1 MRTFD
6 LYSPVVFE
14 LKPKLPHFQIDSVHW
29 DNKVVRHCPINNFP
43 CLQHF
48 FAALYQQH
56 NGSVRQNSRAIL
68 WMMPSKK
75 YLAEKKRGKMAPDGT
90 KKWQQKKCHQKN
102 ATGKWHQ
109 RAEKRHKKWH
119 QKNATEKWHQM
130 AQKGHR
136 RWHRKMPPN
145 GTVLKL
151 HQKEK
156 RIAAIAPNSEL
167 TDESQWCKNWCIDK
181 RILSL
186 TNINTKN
193 WVHWQKC
200 SFFNKYIQIL
210 LSK

>member
-75 YLAEKKRGKMAPDGT
+75 YAAEKKRGKMAPDDT
-90 KKWQQKKCHQKN
+90 KKWQQK
-102 ATGKWHQ
+102 
-109 RAEKRHKKWH
+109 
-119 QKNATEKWHQM
+119 NATEKM
-130 AQKGHR
+130 PPKNGT
-136 RWHRKMPPN
+136 RWHKKGTADGIEKCHRMAPFWNCTKKRKESRPS
-145 GTVLKL
+145 
-151 HQKEK
+151 HQT
-156 RIAAIAPNSEL
+156 L
-167 TDESQWCKNWCIDK
+167 NWQMRVNDA
-181 RILSL
+181 RTGAS
-186 TNINTKN
+186 TKG
-193 WVHWQKC
+193 
-200 SFFNKYIQIL
+200 SFL
-210 LSK
+210 

>member
-90 KKWQQKKCHQKN
+90 
-102 ATGKWHQ
+102 
-109 RAEKRHKKWH
+109 
-119 QKNATEKWHQM
+119 
-130 AQKGHR
+130 
-136 RWHRKMPPN
+136 
-145 GTVLKL
+145 L
-151 HQKEK
+151 HNL
-156 RIAAIAPNSEL
+156 IIS
-167 TDESQWCKNWCIDK
+167 ESQFVPVPYSATSLWRLTHLCVSGRLLTHQCDIASSLDGYKQ
-181 RILSL
+181 LSIPRL
-186 TNINTKN
+186 I
-193 WVHWQKC
+193 WV
-200 SFFNKYIQIL
+200 SR
-210 LSK
+210 

>member
-75 YLAEKKRGKMAPDGT
+75 YAAEKKRGKMAPDGT
-90 KKWQQKKCHQKN
+90 KKWQQKNATKKMPPENGTRGQKKGTKNGTKKMPPKKCHRKMAPDGTKSSPQM
-102 ATGKWHQ
+102 AS
-109 RAEKRHKKWH
+109 
-119 QKNATEKWHQM
+119 KNATEWHRFEI
-130 AQKGHR
+130 APKREKNRGHR
-136 RWHRKMPPN
+136 TKLWIDRWESMVQELVHR
-145 GTVLKL
+145 
-151 HQKEK
+151 QKD
-156 RIAAIAPNSEL
+156 P
-167 TDESQWCKNWCIDK
+167 
-181 RILSL
+181 
-186 TNINTKN
+186 
-193 WVHWQKC
+193 
-200 SFFNKYIQIL
+200 FFNKYKYKEL
-210 LSK
+210 GALTKVFFL

>member
-90 KKWQQKKCHQKN
+90 KKWQQKKCHRKMAPEGKKKAQKM
-102 ATGKWHQ
+102 APKKCHRKMAPDGTK
-109 RAEKRHKKWH
+109 RAP
-119 QKNATEKWHQM
+119 QMASKNATEWHRFEI
-130 AQKGHR
+130 APKREKNRGHR
-136 RWHRKMPPN
+136 TKLWIDRWESMM
-145 GTVLKL
+145 
-151 HQKEK
+151 Q
-156 RIAAIAPNSEL
+156 EL
-167 TDESQWCKNWCIDK
+167 
-181 RILSL
+181 
-186 TNINTKN
+186 
-193 WVHWQKC
+193 VHWQKDP
-200 SFFNKYIQIL
+200 FFNKHKYKEL
-210 LSK
+210 AALTKVFFL

>member
-75 YLAEKKRGKMAPDGT
+75 YLAEKKRGKMAPDGS
-90 KKWQQKKCHQKN
+90 KKMAPKKCHRKMGPDY
-102 ATGKWHQ
+102 TK
-109 RAEKRHKKWH
+109 RAP
-119 QKNATEKWHQM
+119 QMASKNATEWHRFEI
-130 AQKGHR
+130 APKREKNRGHR
-136 RWHRKMPPN
+136 TKLWIDRWESMVQELVHR
-145 GTVLKL
+145 
-151 HQKEK
+151 QKD
-156 RIAAIAPNSEL
+156 P
-167 TDESQWCKNWCIDK
+167 
-181 RILSL
+181 
-186 TNINTKN
+186 
-193 WVHWQKC
+193 
-200 SFFNKYIQIL
+200 FFNKYKYKELYIQIL

>member
-75 YLAEKKRGKMAPDGT
+75 YVAEKKRGKMAPDGT
-90 KKWQQKKCHQKN
+90 
-102 ATGKWHQ
+102 
-109 RAEKRHKKWH
+109 KKWH

-130 AQKGHR
+130 AQKVHR

-156 RIAAIAPNSEL
+156 RIATIAPNSEL

-193 WVHWQKC
+193 WLHWQKC

>member
-14 LKPKLPHFQIDSVHW
+14 LKPKLPHFQIDSLHW

-90 KKWQQKKCHQKN
+90 KKW
-102 ATGKWHQ
+102 
-109 RAEKRHKKWH
+109 H
-119 QKNATEKWHQM
+119 QKNATEKWDQM

-193 WVHWQKC
+193 WLHWQKC

>member
-90 KKWQQKKCHQKN
+90 KKW
-102 ATGKWHQ
+102 
-109 RAEKRHKKWH
+109 H
-119 QKNATEKWHQM
+119 QKNATEKWDQM

-167 TDESQWCKNWCIDK
+167 TDESMMQE
-181 RILSL
+181 L
-186 TNINTKN
+186 
-193 WVHWQKC
+193 VHRQKDP
-200 SFFNKYIQIL
+200 FFNKYKYKEL
-210 LSK
+210 GALTKGFFL